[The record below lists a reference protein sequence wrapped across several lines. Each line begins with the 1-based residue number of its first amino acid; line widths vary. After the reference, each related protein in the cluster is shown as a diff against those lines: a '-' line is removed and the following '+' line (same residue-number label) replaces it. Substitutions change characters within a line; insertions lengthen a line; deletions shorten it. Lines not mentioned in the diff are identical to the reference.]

1 MTRTTARPKANETR
15 PHSKPRTPAR
25 SGGAN
30 RVKII
35 AGKFRGRWIEFPDVE
50 GLRPTGNRI
59 RETLFNWLG
68 QRMDGMR
75 CLDLFAGSGALG
87 FEAASRGAAEVVM
100 VEYAPAAIASLK
112 ANRERLGASMC
123 AIERGDALLFMG
135 NSHGHFDVIFADP
148 PFASGFMDRVL
159 EKAGARLTETGLLYC
174 EWGAPIDQLLAN
186 PVCTDW
192 EIVRQGKAGVVHFAL
207 LKRRPTL
214 S

>member
-15 PHSKPRTPAR
+15 PHSKLRTPVR

-30 RVKII
+30 HVKII
-35 AGKFRGRWIEFPDVE
+35 AGQFRGRWIEFPDVD

-68 QRMDGMR
+68 QRMEGMR
-75 CLDLFAGSGALG
+75 CLDLFSGSGALG

-100 VEYAPAAIASLK
+100 VESAPAAIASLK

-123 AIERGDALLFMG
+123 AIERADALTYLR
-135 NSHGHFDVIFADP
+135 NARGHFDVIFADP
-148 PFASGFMDRVL
+148 PFASGSMERVL
-159 EKAGARLTETGLLYC
+159 ESTGARLTETGLLYC
-174 EWGAPIDQLLAN
+174 EWGAPIDQMLAD
-186 PVCTDW
+186 PACAQW

-207 LKRRPTL
+207 LKRRPAL